1 MLSMGKTIT
10 IWSKESN
17 ALMIPAKGKKKMNPA
32 LFMTCLLLVAYGGC
46 VSMYVESAVSQSLQL
61 NTVVPQ
67 GFLPPFLRSDCPSPE
82 KAMNSESSSSVVFLG
97 RGLEFLMKV
106 ILPTLYS

>member
-1 MLSMGKTIT
+1 MGKTIT

-67 GFLPPFLRSDCPSPE
+67 SFLPPFLRSDFPSPE
-82 KAMNSESSSSVVFLG
+82 KAMNSESS
-97 RGLEFLMKV
+97 
-106 ILPTLYS
+106 